1 MQTNRQHVWTVLKEH
16 VTSEVLLKHS
26 IAVEIAMRAYA
37 EKFGEDVEYWG
48 AVGLLHDVD
57 FDKFPDDHPNHAR
70 EILSAHGFDDKFIT
84 NVESHARDWAGN
96 RTRLQDTLLALD
108 ELTGFIIACA
118 LVRPDK
124 SLDNLEV
131 KSVMKKM
138 KDKAF
143 ARAVNRDTILNG
155 AEAMGVEMVEHVQFV
170 TRALADAAR
179 SETYSE
185 LPLIG

>member
-1 MQTNRQHVWTVLKEH
+1 MQTTRQEVWQVLKQHVS
-16 VTSEVLLKHS
+16 SEVLLKHCL
-26 IAVEIAMRAYA
+26 AVEIAMRAYA
-37 EKFGEDVEYWG
+37 AKFGEDVGYWG

-57 FDKFPDDHPNHAR
+57 FDKFPDDHPYHAR
-70 EILSAHGFDDKFIT
+70 EILTSHGYDEQFILD
-84 NVESHARDWAGN
+84 VESHAREWPKE
-96 RTRLQDTLLALD
+96 RTLLQKTLLAVD

-131 KSVMKKM
+131 KSVVKKM

-143 ARAVNRDTILNG
+143 ARAVNRETLISG
-155 AEAMGVEMVEHVQFV
+155 AAEMGVDLNEHIGFII
-170 TRALADAAR
+170 RALATAVQAP
-179 SETYSE
+179 EYQE

>member
-1 MQTNRQHVWTVLKEH
+1 MQTDRQQAWAVLKQHVV
-16 VTSEVLLKHS
+16 SEVLLRHCL
-26 IAVEIAMRAYA
+26 AVEIAMRAYA
-37 EKFGEDVEYWG
+37 EKFGENVEYWG

-70 EILSAHGFDDKFIT
+70 EILSAHGYDDEFIT
-84 NVESHARDWAGN
+84 DVESHARDWAPS

-131 KSVMKKM
+131 KSVLKKM

-143 ARAVNRDTILNG
+143 ARAVNRDTLRNG
-155 AEAMGVEMVEHVQFV
+155 AEAMGVDMAEHIDFV
-170 TRALADAAR
+170 TRALVAAAR
-179 SETYSE
+179 SEDYSE

>member
-1 MQTNRQHVWTVLKEH
+1 MQTDRQQAWAVLKQHVA
-16 VTSEVLLKHS
+16 SEVLLRHCL
-26 IAVEIAMRAYA
+26 AVEIAMRAYA
-37 EKFGEDVEYWG
+37 EKFGENVEYWG

-70 EILSAHGFDDKFIT
+70 EILSAHGYDDEFIT
-84 NVESHARDWAGN
+84 DVESHARDWAPS

-131 KSVMKKM
+131 KSVLKKM

-143 ARAVNRDTILNG
+143 ARAVNRDTLRNG
-155 AEAMGVEMVEHVQFV
+155 AEAMGVDMAEHIDFV
-170 TRALADAAR
+170 TRALAAAAR
-179 SETYSE
+179 SEDYSE